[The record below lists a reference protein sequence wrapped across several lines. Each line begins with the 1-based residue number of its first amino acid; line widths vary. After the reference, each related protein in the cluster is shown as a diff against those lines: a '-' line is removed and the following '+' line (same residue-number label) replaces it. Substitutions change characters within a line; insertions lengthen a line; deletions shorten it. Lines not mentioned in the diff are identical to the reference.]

1 MRREGQIV
9 AQETQQPRPSGGVE
23 GPEAE
28 QEAQTTAKLK
38 VELIAP
44 R

>member
-1 MRREGQIV
+1 MV

-38 VELIAP
+38 VELIAL